1 MVASAPIRTD
11 TFADLHERLGFVP
24 LDRIGLKPPPGTATE
39 ADVIRYQE
47 GEPKRLFELVDG
59 VLLEKAV
66 GTRESFLTSSIIG
79 ALFVFLQ
86 RHNLGILTCP
96 DGLYRMLTRNVRM
109 PDVTFTPWANLPG
122 RRMPKT
128 KVWGVVPGLA
138 VEVLSEANTVQEM
151 ERKLVEYQT
160 LGIAVIWIIDPQSE
174 TAIVHRIDGGVERL
188 TISDALTAEGV
199 LPGFSLSLAE
209 LFAEPMPPD
218 EDPV

>member
-1 MVASAPIRTD
+1 MVAPAPIRTD
-11 TFADLHERLGFVP
+11 TFAELHEQLGFVP
-24 LDRIGLKPPPGTATE
+24 LDRIGLKPPPGAATE

-59 VLLEKAV
+59 VLLEKTM
-66 GTRESFLTSSIIG
+66 GSRESFLAGSIIMAFG
-79 ALFVFLQ
+79 YYLKS
-86 RHNLGILTCP
+86 RNLGIVTAP
-96 DGLYRMLTRNVRM
+96 DGLYRMLTQNVRM

-160 LGIAVIWIIDPQSE
+160 LGIAVIWIIDPESE
-174 TAIVHRIDGGVERL
+174 TAKVYRLDGTVQSL
-188 TISDALTAEGV
+188 SPADSLTAESV

-218 EDPV
+218 EDLL

>member
-1 MVASAPIRTD
+1 MVAPAPIRTD
-11 TFADLHERLGFVP
+11 TFAQLHERLGFVP
-24 LDRIGLKPPPGTATE
+24 LDRIGLKPPPGAATE

-47 GEPKRLFELVDG
+47 GEPKRLYELVDG
-59 VLLEKAV
+59 VLLEKTM
-66 GTRESFLTSSIIG
+66 GSRESFLAGSIIMAFG
-79 ALFVFLQ
+79 YYL
-86 RHNLGILTCP
+86 RGRNLGIVTAP

-138 VEVLSEANTVQEM
+138 VEVLSDANTVQEM

-174 TAIVHRIDGGVERL
+174 TATVHSIDGGAERL
-188 TISDALTAEGV
+188 TISDSLTADSV

-209 LFAEPMPPD
+209 LFAEPMPD